1 MKDTPQRQRQG
12 ARVFTTSA
20 DTCCMIKMAN
30 GWDWSDCQ
38 HCNLCAGPFRCSTWC
53 LPKRRSRSRTR
64 AGMRTQM
71 LGRSRAS
78 RSGWTTLCAMP
89 RCPCSRCGL
98 RLLPASEL
106 ESRRLANPAARD
118 STAFEPLHGALRS
131 ARYAPSTGHEYD
143 SFAVSTAHGLKTE
156 AREDHYICTYIIY
169 IIHYVCM

>member
-1 MKDTPQRQRQG
+1 
-12 ARVFTTSA
+12 
-20 DTCCMIKMAN
+20 
-30 GWDWSDCQ
+30 
-38 HCNLCAGPFRCSTWC
+38 
-53 LPKRRSRSRTR
+53 
-64 AGMRTQM
+64 M

-169 IIHYVCM
+169 IIHYDMYVNSKYIYI